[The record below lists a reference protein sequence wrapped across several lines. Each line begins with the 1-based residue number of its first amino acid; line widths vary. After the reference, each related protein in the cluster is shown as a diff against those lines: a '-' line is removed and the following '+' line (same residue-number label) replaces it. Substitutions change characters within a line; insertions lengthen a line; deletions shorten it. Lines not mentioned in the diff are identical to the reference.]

1 MTKAKKLIL
10 AIMFILIIL
19 MGLVIIGNGSIGT
32 ADFGGSK
39 DVGNDNVSVAITGD
53 VMFGRNMPG
62 VLDTG
67 SPFRNVEKVTKNA
80 DILLVNFENP
90 ATTSSNQVKGDVA
103 LKADPSY
110 LHLLAEANDNV
121 VAAQANNHAFD
132 FGLDGMKDSIKNLK
146 DSGIIPIG
154 AGNNIEEASAPA
166 IIDVGDRKVTIL
178 NYMDSDNF
186 AEYSD
191 SVMPKAGENK
201 AGYAAYDS
209 ALAKKQIEEASKDS
223 SCVIVYV
230 HYGNEYSRSPN
241 DMQVKISHECIDYGA
256 DIVVGTHTHVTQG
269 IEMYKG
275 KPIFYNLGNFI
286 FDQSN
291 PDTHRA
297 YFLKLDLVEDMGKV
311 TVYPIIINNYLP
323 QFMDADS
330 AKALLAELYPQ
341 CGNLTVNND
350 GTATLNFKL
359 GNSTSSGDSNSDV
372 AF

>member
-1 MTKAKKLIL
+1 MSKAKKLIL
-10 AIMFILIIL
+10 AIIFVLIIL
-19 MGLVIIGNGSIGT
+19 MGLVIIGNGNIGT
-32 ADFGGSK
+32 TDFDGSK
-39 DVGNDNVSVAITGD
+39 DVGNDNISVAITGD

-62 VLDTG
+62 VLATG
-67 SPFRNVEKVTKNA
+67 SPFRNVENVTKSA

-132 FGLDGMKDSIKNLK
+132 FGIDGIKDSIKNLK

-166 IIDVGDRKVTIL
+166 VIDVGDRKVTIL

-186 AEYSD
+186 AEYPD

-297 YFLKLDLVEDMGKV
+297 YFLKLDLIEDMGKV
-311 TVYPIIINNYLP
+311 TVYPIYINNYLP
-323 QFMDADS
+323 QFMDS
-330 AKALLAELYPQ
+330 ANGKALLAELYPQ
-341 CGNLTVNND
+341 CSNLTVNND

-359 GNSTSSGDSNSDV
+359 GNSTSSGDSNSDI